1 MARTRRSP
9 RKSIPPVHEIR
20 QRLKR
25 LARALLRQRGDFVR
39 FTGDEKADRL
49 LNDLIRAPHLFVIGS
64 IADYQVKAEKA
75 WNIPVALA
83 RRAGGKSFGQVN
95 ALSRRSIRA
104 VIKGPPAM
112 HRFPAVVAD
121 RIRRTLDRIAS
132 QYGGDASRI
141 WSGRPSSALVVYRF
155 LEFHGIGQKVANM
168 ATNILARSFAVP
180 FADHYSI
187 DISVDVHVR
196 RVMTRLGLVPPK
208 ATIEQVTFAARALN
222 PVYPGLMDLP
232 CFHIGRTWCRPRRP
246 LCGDCPM
253 NGCCPSARDEG
264 K

>member
-25 LARALLRQRGDFVR
+25 LARTLLRQRGDFVR
-39 FTGDEKADRL
+39 FTGDEKADLL
-49 LNDLIRAPHLFVIGS
+49 LNDLKRAPHLFVIGS

>member
-9 RKSIPPVHEIR
+9 RESIPPVHEIR

-25 LARALLRQRGDFVR
+25 LARTLLRQRGDFVR
-39 FTGDEKADRL
+39 FTGDEKADLL
-49 LNDLIRAPHLFVIGS
+49 LNDLKRAPHLFVIGS
-64 IADYQVKAEKA
+64 VADYQVKAEKA
-75 WNIPVALA
+75 WSIPVALA
-83 RRAGGKSFGQVN
+83 RRAGGKSFRQVN

-112 HRFPAVVAD
+112 HRFPAAVAD
-121 RIRRTLDRIAS
+121 RIRRTLDRIES

-141 WSGRPSSALVVYRF
+141 WAGKPSSALVVYRF

-168 ATNILARSFAVP
+168 ATNILARSFGVP

-208 ATIEQVTFAARALN
+208 ATIEQITFAARALN

-246 LCGDCPM
+246 LCGECPM